1 MTMMGLVV
9 YYTVIFLKVLQT
21 MKVHLVVT
29 NMIGRKNISIIIIQI
44 LILILVQ
51 ILIVIV
57 MMTGLTVKIRNVI
70 VNMIVKNQALSHHVV
85 EEDVASMQ
93 NVVAEEKTIVGES
106 VTGKK
111 KIHMVETR
119 AIRNMT
125 GEVKSHPI
133 NMMK

>member
-1 MTMMGLVV
+1 MMGLVV
-9 YYTVIFLKVLQT
+9 YYPVICLKVLQT
-21 MKVHLVVT
+21 IKVQLVVT
-29 NMIGRKNISIIIIQI
+29 NMIGRKNISITIIQI

-119 AIRNMT
+119 AIRSMT

>member
-1 MTMMGLVV
+1 
-9 YYTVIFLKVLQT
+9 

-29 NMIGRKNISIIIIQI
+29 NMIGRKNISITIIQI

-57 MMTGLTVKIRNVI
+57 MMTGLTIKIRNVI
-70 VNMIVKNQALSHHVV
+70 VNIIVKNQALSHHVV
-85 EEDVASMQ
+85 EEDAASMQ
-93 NVVAEEKTIVGES
+93 SVVAEEKIIVGES
-106 VTGKK
+106 VAGKEE
-111 KIHMVETR
+111 IHMVKTR
-119 AIRNMT
+119 AIRSQT

>member
-1 MTMMGLVV
+1 
-9 YYTVIFLKVLQT
+9 

-106 VTGKK
+106 ATGKK
-111 KIHMVETR
+111 KIHMVETQ

>member
-1 MTMMGLVV
+1 MSEGLAD
-9 YYTVIFLKVLQT
+9 YEGSSCCHKYD
-21 MKVHLVVT
+21 
-29 NMIGRKNISIIIIQI
+29 RKKKHKYHHHSDSDSDSSSDSDSDSDDDWAHHKN
-44 LILILVQ
+44 
-51 ILIVIV
+51 
-57 MMTGLTVKIRNVI
+57 
-70 VNMIVKNQALSHHVV
+70 KNQALSHHVV
-85 EEDVASMQ
+85 EEDAASMQ

-111 KIHMVETR
+111 KIHMVETQ

>member
-1 MTMMGLVV
+1 MMGLVV
-9 YYTVIFLKVLQT
+9 YYPVICLKVLQT
-21 MKVHLVVT
+21 VKVHLVVT
-29 NMIGRKNISIIIIQI
+29 NMIGRKNISITIIQ
-44 LILILVQ
+44 ILILVQ

-57 MMTGLTVKIRNVI
+57 MMTGLTIKIRNVI
-70 VNMIVKNQALSHHVV
+70 VNMIVKNQALSRHVV
-85 EEDVASMQ
+85 EEDAASMQ

-111 KIHMVETR
+111 KIHMVETQ

>member
-9 YYTVIFLKVLQT
+9 YYPVICLKVLQT
-21 MKVHLVVT
+21 VKVHLVVT
-29 NMIGRKNISIIIIQI
+29 NMIGRKNISITIIQ
-44 LILILVQ
+44 ILILVQ

-57 MMTGLTVKIRNVI
+57 MMTGLTIKIRNVI

-111 KIHMVETR
+111 KIHMVETQ

>member
-1 MTMMGLVV
+1 MMGLVV
-9 YYTVIFLKVLQT
+9 YYPVICLKVLQT
-21 MKVHLVVT
+21 VKVHLVVT
-29 NMIGRKNISIIIIQI
+29 NMIGRKNISITIIQ
-44 LILILVQ
+44 ILILVQ

-57 MMTGLTVKIRNVI
+57 MMTGLTIKIRNVI
-70 VNMIVKNQALSHHVV
+70 VNMIVKNQALSRHVV
-85 EEDVASMQ
+85 EEDAASMQ

-119 AIRNMT
+119 AIRSMT